1 MESVR
6 TIRVSHG
13 ELVVQMDSFPTRWEK
28 FQHEYLKICQELTFI
43 AKKNPSGE
51 VFLKQYYIRI
61 GRAFDTC
68 FGKGAANIVF
78 GHGKMVGVSQVEEFI
93 EKFEPLLS
101 EWVEEDFK

>member
-1 MESVR
+1 MGSEKR
-6 TIRVSHG
+6 LRLRYG
-13 ELVVQMDSFPTRWEK
+13 ELVLQPNCIAVRWERFK
-28 FQHEYLKICQELTFI
+28 HDYLKICQELTFI

-61 GRAFDTC
+61 GRAFDSC

-101 EWVEEDFK
+101 EWLKEDFK